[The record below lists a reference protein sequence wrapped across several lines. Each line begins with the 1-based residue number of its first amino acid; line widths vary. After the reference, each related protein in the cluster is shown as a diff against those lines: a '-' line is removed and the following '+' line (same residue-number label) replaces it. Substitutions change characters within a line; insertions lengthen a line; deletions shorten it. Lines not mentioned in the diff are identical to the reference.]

1 MPIQTSTE
9 TFLIQIMGN
18 ETNASAQH
26 EKTVQHAHVE
36 VIFGF
41 FGAEG
46 TAVAHKIDKADSY
59 TTVDVQDQVVLLAS
73 GDGFDSDSVVKHL
86 ATGEALLDEF
96 FDELNTEI
104 RVVAGFYFMTDTGN
118 WCCQYSLDMH

>member
-1 MPIQTSTE
+1 MPIQASAE
-9 TFLIQIMGN
+9 TFLIQVMGN

-41 FGAEG
+41 FGAKG

-59 TTVDVQDQVVLLAS
+59 ATVNVQDQVVFLAG
-73 GDGFDSDSVVKHL
+73 GDGFDGYGVVKHL
-86 ATGEALLDEF
+86 AAGEALLDEF

-104 RVVAGFYFMTDTGN
+104 RVVAGFDFMTDTGN
-118 WCCQYSLDMH
+118 